1 MTSIRFVTSGTGG
14 DGRSGLTGDP
24 DISGTTGNAGGRTG
38 ATRARDRI
46 RATGTQICG
55 AVAGLPRVLRLA
67 WQAGPGLT
75 VGLGLATTV
84 SGLFPA
90 LTAAIGRLLINTV
103 AASIRS
109 RHAAVRLPLFPHAPL
124 TPAAAIVVL
133 IGAQLAVS
141 GGNVVASSL
150 GNMCKQ
156 LLQDKMTLLIQS
168 KVMTHAS
175 RLDLPFFE
183 DSASY
188 DLLRQAGQEVQVRP
202 LTMIGSAFGLIQ
214 TVVTFATMIGL
225 LVTLNPAL
233 ALLAVVAPLPAFITD
248 AKYGKRGYVISV
260 LTSPMRRR
268 MQYLNDLVATD
279 TYAKEVKLFGLAPFL
294 IRRFR
299 LLADTFYARQRRLIT
314 RRYLAGMALA
324 SISTLASTATYGY
337 VTFAAVS
344 GRLSLG
350 DMTMYAV
357 AATSVQTSVQAL
369 FQGITGIY
377 ENNLYLDILYR
388 LFAVPARIVA
398 PPQPHPLPKR
408 LRGSILFDHVSF
420 CYPGSTTRI
429 LDDVSVAIP
438 PGRMLALVGRNG
450 AGKSTMIKLLCRFYD
465 PDDGRI
471 LLDGIDIRDLD
482 PAELRKRIG
491 ALFQDHISYQA
502 TVAENIGLGDVDH
515 IDDMARIKTA
525 AASAGADG
533 LITGLP
539 HGYDTPIGKWFDQGV
554 NLSGG
559 ERQTIALARAFMR
572 NARILVLDEPSAAL
586 DANAEHEL
594 FGRLRNLA
602 DGRTTIYVSHRFSTV
617 RQADHIVVLDGGKVD
632 EQGTHD
638 DLMAAGGAYAQ
649 MFTLQAEAYLATA
662 TR

>member
-24 DISGTTGNAGGRTG
+24 DISRTTDNAGERTG
-38 ATRARDRI
+38 AARARDRI
-46 RATGTQICG
+46 RATCTQICG

-90 LTAAIGRLLINTV
+90 VTAAIGRLLINTV

-141 GGNVVASSL
+141 GGSVVASSV

-214 TVVTFATMIGL
+214 MVVTFATMIGL

-314 RRYLAGMALA
+314 KRYLAGMALA

-337 VTFAAVS
+337 VAFAAVS

-350 DMTMYAV
+350 DMTMYAA

-369 FQGITGIY
+369 FQGVTGLY

-398 PPQPHPLPKR
+398 PPQPHPVPKR
-408 LRGSILFDHVSF
+408 LRGRILFDHVSF
-420 CYPGSTTRI
+420 CYPGSTTRV

-471 LLDGIDIRDLD
+471 LLDGIDIRNLD
-482 PAELRKRIG
+482 PSELRKRIG

-515 IDDMARIKTA
+515 IDDMARIKIA

-539 HGYDTPIGKWFDQGV
+539 RGYDTPIGKWFDQGV

-559 ERQTIALARAFMR
+559 ERQTIALGRAFMR

-594 FGRLRNLA
+594 FGRLRKLA
-602 DGRTTIYVSHRFSTV
+602 DGRTTLYVSHRFSTV

-662 TR
+662 MR